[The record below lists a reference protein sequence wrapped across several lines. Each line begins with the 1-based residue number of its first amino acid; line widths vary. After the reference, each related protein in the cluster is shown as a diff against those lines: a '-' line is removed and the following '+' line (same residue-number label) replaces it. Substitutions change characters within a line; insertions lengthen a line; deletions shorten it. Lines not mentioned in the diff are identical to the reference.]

1 MDNKANVFLNWLVIN
16 VLLPLLPV
24 IIKLMLTIFANTEKI
39 SVTILDSVEL
49 LYYNL
54 FISVI
59 YFNLEKEKNTLTLF
73 ETFIQY
79 CIVMVIIV
87 DLILITLNYVKLAS
101 NRCSVVAIILSVVIP
116 IFVSVYKWKSLQ
128 EVEHEKCI

>member
-1 MDNKANVFLNWLVIN
+1 
-16 VLLPLLPV
+16 
-24 IIKLMLTIFANTEKI
+24 MLTIFANTEKI